1 MIFFKFHI
9 VYFGFLCK
17 DDEPVNILNRVY
29 YKPELTQ
36 TIELLETNVDS
47 LNESLLDELQAK
59 IYLLM
64 KQKYFI
70 DFKNYTEF
78 HKILLKNDFIFKYSN
93 NIPLSSSTTSS
104 AATTSTKTITNPIIL
119 ADQQHTL
126 NMTTTNNENILFN
139 IDDDLVSPT
148 SINNSS
154 SNSILDSNNLEA
166 GIKKNLDYTRKN
178 KTLILG

>member
-1 MIFFKFHI
+1 
-9 VYFGFLCK
+9 
-17 DDEPVNILNRVY
+17 VNILNRVY

-36 TIELLETNVDS
+36 TIERLEKNVDS

-70 DFKNYTEF
+70 DFKSYTEF

-93 NIPLSSSTTSS
+93 NIPPTTPPPVSGLNQIS
-104 AATTSTKTITNPIIL
+104 NNKTITNPIIL
-119 ADQQHTL
+119 AEQQNASSL
-126 NMTTTNNENILFN
+126 STTNTNNENILFN
-139 IDDDLVSPT
+139 IDDDLISPT

-154 SNSILDSNNLEA
+154 SILDPNNIEA
-166 GIKKNLDYTRKN
+166 GNYSSFILNIIIKF
-178 KTLILG
+178 

>member
-1 MIFFKFHI
+1 M
-9 VYFGFLCK
+9 
-17 DDEPVNILNRVY
+17 NILNRVY

-36 TIELLETNVDS
+36 TIERLETNVDS

-78 HKILLKNDFIFKYSN
+78 HKILLKNDFIFKYFDS
-93 NIPLSSSTTSS
+93 IPLSSNTTPLSS
-104 AATTSTKTITNPIIL
+104 GSIQTSSTKTITNPIIL
-119 ADQQHTL
+119 ADQQHIL
-126 NMTTTNNENILFN
+126 NMTTASTDNENILFN
-139 IDDDLVSPT
+139 IDDDLVSPA

-154 SNSILDSNNLEA
+154 SNSMFDSNNAEA
-166 GIKKNLDYTRKN
+166 GNLCFLFFEN
-178 KTLILG
+178 NLF

>member
-1 MIFFKFHI
+1 M
-9 VYFGFLCK
+9 
-17 DDEPVNILNRVY
+17 NILNRVY

-36 TIELLETNVDS
+36 TIERLEKNVDS

-70 DFKNYTEF
+70 DFKSYTEF

-93 NIPLSSSTTSS
+93 NIPPTTPPPVSGLNQIS
-104 AATTSTKTITNPIIL
+104 NNKTITNPIIL
-119 ADQQHTL
+119 AEQQNASSL
-126 NMTTTNNENILFN
+126 STTNTNNENILFN
-139 IDDDLVSPT
+139 IDDDLISPT

-154 SNSILDSNNLEA
+154 SILDPNNIEA
-166 GIKKNLDYTRKN
+166 GNSSSFILNIIIKF
-178 KTLILG
+178 

>member
-1 MIFFKFHI
+1 M
-9 VYFGFLCK
+9 
-17 DDEPVNILNRVY
+17 NILNRVY

-36 TIELLETNVDS
+36 TIERLEKNVDS

-70 DFKNYTEF
+70 DFKSYTEF

-93 NIPLSSSTTSS
+93 NIPPTTPPPVSGLNQIS
-104 AATTSTKTITNPIIL
+104 NNKTITNPIIL
-119 ADQQHTL
+119 AEQQNASSL
-126 NMTTTNNENILFN
+126 LTTNTNNENILFN
-139 IDDDLVSPT
+139 IDDDLISPT

-154 SNSILDSNNLEA
+154 SILDPNNIEA
-166 GIKKNLDYTRKN
+166 GNSSSF
-178 KTLILG
+178 ILNIISKF

>member
-1 MIFFKFHI
+1 M
-9 VYFGFLCK
+9 
-17 DDEPVNILNRVY
+17 NILNRVY

-36 TIELLETNVDS
+36 TIERLETNVDS

-78 HKILLKNDFIFKYSN
+78 HKILLKNDFIFKYSDS
-93 NIPLSSSTTSS
+93 IPLSSNTTPLSPGS
-104 AATTSTKTITNPIIL
+104 IQTSSTKTITNPIIL
-119 ADQQHTL
+119 ADQQHIL
-126 NMTTTNNENILFN
+126 NMTTASTDNENILFN
-139 IDDDLVSPT
+139 IDDDIVSPA

-154 SNSILDSNNLEA
+154 SNSIFDSNNVEA
-166 GIKKNLDYTRKN
+166 GNFCFSFFENDLF
-178 KTLILG
+178 

>member
-1 MIFFKFHI
+1 M
-9 VYFGFLCK
+9 
-17 DDEPVNILNRVY
+17 NILNRVY

-36 TIELLETNVDS
+36 TIERLEKNVDS

-70 DFKNYTEF
+70 DFKSYTEF

-93 NIPLSSSTTSS
+93 NIPPTTPPPVSGLNQIS
-104 AATTSTKTITNPIIL
+104 NNKTITNPIIL
-119 ADQQHTL
+119 AEQQNASIL
-126 NMTTTNNENILFN
+126 STTNTNNENILFN
-139 IDDDLVSPT
+139 IDDDLISPT

-154 SNSILDSNNLEA
+154 SILDPNNIEA
-166 GIKKNLDYTRKN
+166 GIYSSFIFLF
-178 KTLILG
+178 